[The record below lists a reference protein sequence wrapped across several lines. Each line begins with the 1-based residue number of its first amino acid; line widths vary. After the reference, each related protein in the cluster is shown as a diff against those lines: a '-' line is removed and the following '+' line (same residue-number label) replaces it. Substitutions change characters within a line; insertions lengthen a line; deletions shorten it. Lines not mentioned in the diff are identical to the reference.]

1 MSLIREMKRK
11 YLEYQFKRDKL
22 NIIQEIPTDRFEY
35 IIQTLIEQGWE
46 IAAEYRHKDAWVL
59 RWHGELR
66 KGTSILK
73 CKWKKDE
80 LGSIY
85 GPERIIKSIGDDFGF
100 GIRTLPEW
108 SH

>member
-1 MSLIREMKRK
+1 
-11 YLEYQFKRDKL
+11 
-22 NIIQEIPTDRFEY
+22 
-35 IIQTLIEQGWE
+35 
-46 IAAEYRHKDAWVL
+46 
-59 RWHGELR
+59 
-66 KGTSILK
+66 LK

-108 SH
+108 SY